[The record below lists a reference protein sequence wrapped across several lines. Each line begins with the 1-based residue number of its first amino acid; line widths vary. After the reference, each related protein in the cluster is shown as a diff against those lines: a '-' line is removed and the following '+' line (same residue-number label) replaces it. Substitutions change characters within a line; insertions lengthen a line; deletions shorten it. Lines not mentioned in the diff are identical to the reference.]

1 MFSTLPNTD
10 SPICTT
16 IGISG
21 KILLYKLFLDVYIF
35 TIPHINFSEYKS
47 KLTYD
52 NLTLFNSVSV
62 FSLLNIMNITSE
74 RMKIMNK
81 EDFKYELVDNIII
94 YLKYQI
100 LSEIE
105 EDNKNMP
112 IFKSVLNIINNM
124 NDYEYS
130 YTLKDIDEKL
140 FDKLIQEIITILNLK
155 FFDSFL

>member
-1 MFSTLPNTD
+1 
-10 SPICTT
+10 
-16 IGISG
+16 
-21 KILLYKLFLDVYIF
+21 
-35 TIPHINFSEYKS
+35 
-47 KLTYD
+47 
-52 NLTLFNSVSV
+52 
-62 FSLLNIMNITSE
+62 
-74 RMKIMNK
+74 MNK

-112 IFKSVLNIINNM
+112 IFKSVLNVINNM

-155 FFDSFL
+155 FFNSFL

>member
-1 MFSTLPNTD
+1 
-10 SPICTT
+10 
-16 IGISG
+16 
-21 KILLYKLFLDVYIF
+21 
-35 TIPHINFSEYKS
+35 
-47 KLTYD
+47 
-52 NLTLFNSVSV
+52 
-62 FSLLNIMNITSE
+62 
-74 RMKIMNK
+74 MKIMNK

-112 IFKSVLNIINNM
+112 IFKSVLNVINNM

-140 FDKLIQEIITILNLK
+140 FDKLIQEIITILN
-155 FFDSFL
+155 

>member
-1 MFSTLPNTD
+1 
-10 SPICTT
+10 
-16 IGISG
+16 
-21 KILLYKLFLDVYIF
+21 
-35 TIPHINFSEYKS
+35 
-47 KLTYD
+47 
-52 NLTLFNSVSV
+52 
-62 FSLLNIMNITSE
+62 
-74 RMKIMNK
+74 MNK

-140 FDKLIQEIITILNLK
+140 FDKLIQEIITILN
-155 FFDSFL
+155 

>member
-1 MFSTLPNTD
+1 
-10 SPICTT
+10 
-16 IGISG
+16 
-21 KILLYKLFLDVYIF
+21 
-35 TIPHINFSEYKS
+35 
-47 KLTYD
+47 
-52 NLTLFNSVSV
+52 
-62 FSLLNIMNITSE
+62 
-74 RMKIMNK
+74 MNK

-112 IFKSVLNIINNM
+112 IFKSVLNVINNM

-140 FDKLIQEIITILNLK
+140 FDKLIQEIITILN
-155 FFDSFL
+155 

>member
-1 MFSTLPNTD
+1 
-10 SPICTT
+10 
-16 IGISG
+16 
-21 KILLYKLFLDVYIF
+21 
-35 TIPHINFSEYKS
+35 
-47 KLTYD
+47 
-52 NLTLFNSVSV
+52 
-62 FSLLNIMNITSE
+62 
-74 RMKIMNK
+74 MNK

-112 IFKSVLNIINNM
+112 IFKSVLNLINNM

-140 FDKLIQEIITILNLK
+140 FDKLIQEIITILN
-155 FFDSFL
+155 

>member
-1 MFSTLPNTD
+1 M
-10 SPICTT
+10 
-16 IGISG
+16 
-21 KILLYKLFLDVYIF
+21 
-35 TIPHINFSEYKS
+35 
-47 KLTYD
+47 
-52 NLTLFNSVSV
+52 
-62 FSLLNIMNITSE
+62 NIMSE

-140 FDKLIQEIITILNLK
+140 FDKLIQEIITILN
-155 FFDSFL
+155 

>member
-1 MFSTLPNTD
+1 
-10 SPICTT
+10 
-16 IGISG
+16 
-21 KILLYKLFLDVYIF
+21 
-35 TIPHINFSEYKS
+35 
-47 KLTYD
+47 
-52 NLTLFNSVSV
+52 
-62 FSLLNIMNITSE
+62 
-74 RMKIMNK
+74 MNK

-112 IFKSVLNIINNM
+112 IFKSVLNVINNM

-140 FDKLIQEIITILNLK
+140 FDKLIQEIITIIN
-155 FFDSFL
+155 

>member
-1 MFSTLPNTD
+1 M
-10 SPICTT
+10 
-16 IGISG
+16 
-21 KILLYKLFLDVYIF
+21 
-35 TIPHINFSEYKS
+35 
-47 KLTYD
+47 
-52 NLTLFNSVSV
+52 
-62 FSLLNIMNITSE
+62 NIMSE

-112 IFKSVLNIINNM
+112 IFKSVLNVINNM

-140 FDKLIQEIITILNLK
+140 FDKLIQEIITILN
-155 FFDSFL
+155 

>member
-1 MFSTLPNTD
+1 
-10 SPICTT
+10 
-16 IGISG
+16 
-21 KILLYKLFLDVYIF
+21 
-35 TIPHINFSEYKS
+35 
-47 KLTYD
+47 
-52 NLTLFNSVSV
+52 
-62 FSLLNIMNITSE
+62 
-74 RMKIMNK
+74 MNK

-112 IFKSVLNIINNM
+112 IFKSVLNVINNM

>member
-112 IFKSVLNIINNM
+112 IFKSVLNVINNM

-140 FDKLIQEIITILNLK
+140 FDKLIQEIITILN
-155 FFDSFL
+155 